1 MRPESFADRNERV
14 SDIQF
19 PKVENREAQ
28 RPSETELPELKHIET
43 EQTFC
48 ESFDSERPTE
58 ELPHVE
64 TDRNEFGRNC
74 PIENGTWED
83 ERGNSKWIPDSDY
96 VPQKKNP
103 EQKKWKEIL
112 NEFKIDGIDFKDGEP
127 DFGEVSKGN
136 VEIESFS
143 ISRDDNF
150 DKADMELAK
159 QKGCTPEEVEKWRKG
174 NSYTWHEC
182 RDMRTM
188 QKVPSMVH
196 NNVSHRGGISE
207 AKGGI

>member
-1 MRPESFADRNERV
+1 MRPESFADRNEKV

-28 RPSETELPELKHIET
+28 RPSETELP
-43 EQTFC
+43 
-48 ESFDSERPTE
+48 
-58 ELPHVE
+58 V
-64 TDRNEFGRNC
+64 
-74 PIENGTWED
+74 ENGVWED
-83 ERGNSKWIPDSDY
+83 ERGNSKWTPDPDY

-103 EQKKWKEIL
+103 EQKQWKEIL
-112 NEFKIDGIDFKDGEP
+112 DEFKIDGIDFEDGEP

-143 ISRDDNF
+143 TSRDDNF
-150 DKADMELAK
+150 DKADMELAR

-182 RDMRTM
+182 RDMKTM
-188 QKVPSMVH
+188 QKVPSVVH